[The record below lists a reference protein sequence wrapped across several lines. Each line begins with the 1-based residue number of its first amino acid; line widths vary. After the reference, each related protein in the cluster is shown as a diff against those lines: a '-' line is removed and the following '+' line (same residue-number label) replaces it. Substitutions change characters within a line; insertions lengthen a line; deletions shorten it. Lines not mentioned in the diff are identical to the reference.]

1 MKTVIAIVRPFVAER
16 ILEALQLAPV
26 EMCTVREVKGFGRQ
40 KNYLEEYRGGDYALA
55 FIPKVQ
61 ITIWVEDF
69 RTEEIVRLIITHAR
83 TGRMGDGKI
92 FILPADMRGLEVH
105 EVAERRSSQ
114 DEELPED
121 GPLRLLA
128 F

>member
-1 MKTVIAIVRPFVAER
+1 MKIVIAIVRPFVAEK
-16 ILEALQLAPV
+16 ILEALKLAPV
-26 EMCTVREVKGFGRQ
+26 EACTVREVKGFGRQ

-61 ITIWVEDF
+61 ITIWVDDL
-69 RTEEIVRLIITHAR
+69 RTEEIIRLIVTNAR

-92 FILPADMRGLEVH
+92 FVLSADLAGIETIGLARAGEDK
-105 EVAERRSSQ
+105 Q

-121 GPLRLLA
+121 G
-128 F
+128 FTGFFG

>member
-40 KNYLEEYRGGDYALA
+40 KNYLEQYRGGDYALA

-61 ITIWVEDF
+61 ITVWVEDF
-69 RTEEIVRLIITHAR
+69 RTEEIVRLMISHAR

-92 FILPADMRGLEVH
+92 FILPADMRSAEVR
-105 EVAERRSSQ
+105 EIAEYRESEG
-114 DEELPED
+114 DELPED
-121 GPLRLLA
+121 GPMRFWA